1 MRRTFGRALAALGVV
16 VVTGAC
22 ATLGRQAFSPPTVTI
37 EDVRI
42 AGIGLQGGTL
52 DVRLSLYNP
61 NNYRLDASRFSYKVM
76 MDTLTLGS
84 GAVTQRLTVM
94 GRDSTRVTLPVS
106 FSIREVL
113 AAGSTLMTRGT
124 LPYKLIG
131 ELTVATPFGEI
142 TRPFEQAGMFKS
154 GDLNIR

>member
-1 MRRTFGRALAALGVV
+1 MRRTFGRALVALGVMALV
-16 VVTGAC
+16 SGC
-22 ATLGRQAFSPPTVTI
+22 AALGRQAFSPPSVTI

-52 DVRLSLYNP
+52 DVQLSLYNP
-61 NNYRLDASRFSYKVM
+61 NSYRLDASRFSYKVM

-106 FSIREVL
+106 FSIREVM
-113 AAGSTLMTRGT
+113 AAGSKLMERGT